1 MEKDEQMRIGVV
13 SDTHGDLHALRQVLD
28 QAGEVDLWLHAG
40 DYSQDAPYIEEKTG
54 IPVYAVCGNCDS
66 YTDRAP
72 AELVTKQLGVTLA
85 MTHGHRYVRYNDW
98 SRLFYFGEEKQAD
111 VVIFGHIHVPVC
123 VEEDGILLVNPGS
136 PSRPRNG
143 VPSFGILT
151 LEKGKKP
158 KFEVIEVREYA
169 NMSREELLEE
179 ICRLRIN
186 EERLKKG
193 YQVKEV
199 NGKKLFIRLGK
210 PNTK

>member
-1 MEKDEQMRIGVV
+1 MEKNEQMRIGVV
-13 SDTHGDLHALRQVLD
+13 SDTHGDLHALHQVLD

-40 DYSQDAPYIEEKTG
+40 DYSQDAPYIEEETG

-72 AELVTKQLGVTLA
+72 AELVTKQLGFTLA

-98 SRLFYFGEEKQAD
+98 SRLFYFGEEKHAD

-123 VEEDGILLVNPGS
+123 MEEEGILLVNPGS

-158 KFEVIEVREYA
+158 KFEVVE
-169 NMSREELLEE
+169 
-179 ICRLRIN
+179 
-186 EERLKKG
+186 
-193 YQVKEV
+193 VKE
-199 NGKKLFIRLGK
+199 
-210 PNTK
+210 